1 MHRVETKLG
10 GRTFSLETGEL
21 AGQADGAVV
30 ARYGDT
36 TLLATVVAAGPRQG
50 LDFFPLQVEFEERAY
65 SIGRIPG
72 SVFRREG
79 RPPLSGILA
88 GRLADRSIRPLFPDG
103 MRNDTQIVLT
113 LLTHD
118 GENEP
123 DVMGIVA
130 ASAVVTL
137 AGLPFDGP
145 VGALRVG
152 LDGDDFVVNPPADL
166 EGPAPALDLVVA
178 GTGEGVVMLE
188 AGAQVVADD
197 TVVRAINWG
206 QEQLQCLI
214 DIQTQLKDLAGKPT
228 REVTISKPAAE
239 LQEAIAN
246 GYGSRINDAV
256 RLMDQAERKQQ
267 LGAIA
272 EDAATALG
280 EAHDAGAIGDAVHDV
295 ESEAVRALI
304 LNEGIRPDGRGES
317 ALRAALGARGRAAA
331 HPRHGPVS
339 ARRDPSAFGHYA
351 RHAARRPAHRADG
364 LGSPRA
370 AQALHPSLQHAA
382 LCQRRDRPAGVAAPP
397 RDRPWSAG
405 GARHRARAA

>member
-72 SVFRREG
+72 SVLRREG

-130 ASAVVTL
+130 ASAVVSL

-152 LDGDDFVVNPPADL
+152 LDGDDFVVNAPADP
-166 EGPAPALDLVVA
+166 EGAAPALDLVVA

-188 AGAQVVADD
+188 AGAQVVAGRHG
-197 TVVRAINWG
+197 RA
-206 QEQLQCLI
+206 
-214 DIQTQLKDLAGKPT
+214 
-228 REVTISKPAAE
+228 RH
-239 LQEAIAN
+239 
-246 GYGSRINDAV
+246 
-256 RLMDQAERKQQ
+256 Q
-267 LGAIA
+267 LGA
-272 EDAATALG
+272 
-280 EAHDAGAIGDAVHDV
+280 
-295 ESEAVRALI
+295 
-304 LNEGIRPDGRGES
+304 
-317 ALRAALGARGRAAA
+317 RAAPVPDRYPNATQ
-331 HPRHGPVS
+331 GP
-339 ARRDPSAFGHYA
+339 GGQ
-351 RHAARRPAHRADG
+351 AD
-364 LGSPRA
+364 A
-370 AQALHPSLQHAA
+370 
-382 LCQRRDRPAGVAAPP
+382 
-397 RDRPWSAG
+397 
-405 GARHRARAA
+405 